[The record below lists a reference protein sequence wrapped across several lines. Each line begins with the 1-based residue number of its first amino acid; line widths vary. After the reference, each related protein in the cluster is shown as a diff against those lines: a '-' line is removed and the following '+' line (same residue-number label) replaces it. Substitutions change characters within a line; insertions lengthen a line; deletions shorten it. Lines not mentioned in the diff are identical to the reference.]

1 MWVQENIAIIEGCI
15 LLGHRIYKT
24 LLKLEQIRNEL
35 KDNFVLMQA
44 KKYYNQSFSE
54 LEKLLPV
61 HNELLDKVKN
71 ITKNQRKAFI
81 LFVPISKRMKYIS
94 AYNKRYNVFKKDFE
108 KEYFKQLK
116 KLQLEPVANAQAI
129 SNLQEKYANSLLKT
143 SISPTASGN
152 LLTTT
157 DFTATL
163 AALSADE
170 CSNSLKDILAAIKDK
185 DQLQVILRDLS
196 YLARHGVFRDQETIK
211 LYYL

>member
-1 MWVQENIAIIEGCI
+1 
-15 LLGHRIYKT
+15 
-24 LLKLEQIRNEL
+24 
-35 KDNFVLMQA
+35 
-44 KKYYNQSFSE
+44 
-54 LEKLLPV
+54 
-61 HNELLDKVKN
+61 
-71 ITKNQRKAFI
+71 
-81 LFVPISKRMKYIS
+81 MKYIS

-170 CSNSLKDILAAIKDK
+170 CSSNSLKDILAAIKDK
-185 DQLQVILRDLS
+185 DQLQVTLRDLS

-211 LYYL
+211 LYYS